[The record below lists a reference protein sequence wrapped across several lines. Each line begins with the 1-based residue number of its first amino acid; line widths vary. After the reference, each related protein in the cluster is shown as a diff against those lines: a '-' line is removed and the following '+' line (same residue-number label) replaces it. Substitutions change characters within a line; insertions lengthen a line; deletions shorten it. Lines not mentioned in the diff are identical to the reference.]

1 MKYNFDELIDRE
13 GTASIK
19 YDKREEL
26 FGSNSVIPMWV
37 ADMDFPT
44 PSFIVNKLTERALHP
59 AYGYSFRT
67 EEYYKAIIDWQKRR
81 HNWSVRREWISFC
94 PGIVP
99 ALNLCTL
106 TFTRP
111 GDGIIIQ
118 PPVYFP
124 FFSAVENH
132 GRQLILNPLKETN
145 GRWEIDFENL
155 EKLAASGAKMLILSS
170 PHNPTGTCW
179 RDNELRKLGDFCLKN
194 NIIIL
199 SDEIHC
205 DLVLPGHQ
213 HTPVSRL
220 SAELENITVTCIAPS
235 KTFNLSGLS
244 TASVIIPNEVF
255 RKYFRKKI
263 EDLHIGNGNIF
274 GSVASTAAYTEG
286 AEWVDELTHYLSS
299 NADFAIRYLKANVPE
314 IIAVKPEATYLIW
327 LDCRGLR
334 MGDKELHR
342 FFIDKAR
349 VGLSEGAI
357 FGPGGSGFMRMNL
370 GAPKTIVEGAL
381 INISEA
387 VKSIRNTL

>member
-1 MKYNFDELIDRE
+1 MKYNFDQIIDRE

-26 FGSNSVIPMWV
+26 FGTNEIIPMWV

-59 AYGYSFRT
+59 VYGYSFRT
-67 EEYYKAIIDWQKRR
+67 EEYYKAIIDWQKKR
-81 HNWSVRREWISFC
+81 HNWNVRREWISFC

-106 TFTRP
+106 SFTRP

-124 FFSAVENH
+124 FFSAAENH
-132 GRQLILNPLKETN
+132 GRQLIFNPLQEVK
-145 GRWEIDFENL
+145 GRWEMDFENL
-155 EKLAASGAKMLILSS
+155 ERLAASGAKMLILSN

-179 RDNELRKLGDFCLKN
+179 RENELRKLGDICLKN

-205 DLVLPGHQ
+205 DLVLPGYK
-213 HTPVSRL
+213 HTPVSKL
-220 SAELENITVTCIAPS
+220 STELENITVTCIAPS
-235 KTFNLSGLS
+235 KTFNLAGLS
-244 TASVIIPNEVF
+244 TASVIIPNDVL

-274 GSVASTAAYTEG
+274 GSVASTAAYSEG
-286 AEWVDELTHYLSS
+286 AEWVDELTLYVSR
-299 NADFAIRYLKANVPE
+299 NADFAIRYLNENVPE
-314 IIAVKPEATYLIW
+314 IIAVKPEATYLMWI
-327 LDCRGLR
+327 DCRGLK
-334 MGDKELHR
+334 MNDKDLHR
-342 FFIDKAR
+342 FFIEKAG

-370 GAPKTIVEGAL
+370 GAPKTIVERAL
-381 INISEA
+381 NQISEA